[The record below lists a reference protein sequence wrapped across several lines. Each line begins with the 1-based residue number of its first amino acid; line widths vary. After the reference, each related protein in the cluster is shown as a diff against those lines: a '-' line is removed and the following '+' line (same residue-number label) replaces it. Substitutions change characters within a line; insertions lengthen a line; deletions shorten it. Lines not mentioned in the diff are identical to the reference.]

1 MNVAERGGTGGD
13 QLLFSGLTIT
23 FLKEF
28 FLGLWLTF
36 PLWLTCAVA
45 IAMLGAVAGKK
56 ERWSSFDSVYWS
68 FVTATTVGYG
78 DVRPVHRASKV
89 IAILI
94 ALVGLMT
101 TGILIAV
108 AVHAATVALT
118 AHDAALSI
126 K

>member
-1 MNVAERGGTGGD
+1 M
-13 QLLFSGLTIT
+13 
-23 FLKEF
+23 
-28 FLGLWLTF
+28 GLWLTF

-56 ERWSSFDSVYWS
+56 ERWSHFDSVYWS

-78 DVRPVHRASKV
+78 DVHPVHRASKV

-94 ALVGLMT
+94 ALVGLIT

-108 AVHAATVALT
+108 AVHAANVALA
-118 AHDAALSI
+118 AHDASMI
-126 K
+126 VK